1 MSIRAIDEAPL
12 TTFHRK
18 LTVACAGGPFLD
30 GYLLS
35 IIGVALIGMSNELNL
50 SAGDEGLIG
59 AAALVGIFVGGLF
72 GGVLTD
78 RLGREA
84 MYTIDL
90 MVLVGVSVLSVF
102 AGESW
107 QFVVLRF
114 VLGVAVGADYPIA
127 TSLLAEWV
135 PNRHR
140 GRLLGILILAWYVG
154 AAAAYVVGYVMAE
167 IGGAGAWRW
176 MLASGAVLS
185 AVVLLMRIGTPE
197 SPLWLVNKGRTA
209 DAQKSIERALGRTVP
224 IDDLLAASAAEQSMA
239 QHRFRDLFQGAY
251 LRRTLFCGLFYMCQ
265 ITPMFALYTFGPAI
279 LGSFGLGEGNASNLG
294 SALISIVFVAGCIP
308 ALRLVDRVGRR
319 PVIVWSFALMAI
331 PLAVLGGGDSLPIA
345 VVIVCFCAYALLSGG
360 PTVLEWTYPNELFPT
375 GIRATAGGVATS
387 ISRIGAAAG
396 TLLLPISLS
405 RLGIGTT
412 MLIGAGITLLGWLVS
427 LAWAEET
434 RGRTL
439 AETSAVP
446 VGSRRPSAA
455 DEKRG
460 ADLRESDLER
470 S

>member
-1 MSIRAIDEAPL
+1 MSIPAVDEAPL
-12 TTFHRK
+12 NKFHRK
-18 LTVACAGGPFLD
+18 LTWACAGGPFLD

-35 IIGVALIGMSNELNL
+35 IIGVALIGMGNELNL
-50 SAGDEGLIG
+50 STGDESLIG
-59 AAALVGIFVGGLF
+59 AAALVGIFAGGLVF
-72 GGVLTD
+72 GAVTD
-78 RLGREA
+78 KLGREA

-90 MVLVGVSVLSVF
+90 AVLVGGSLLSVF
-102 AGESW
+102 ATEAW

-114 VLGVAVGADYPIA
+114 VVGMAIGADYPIA

-135 PNRHR
+135 PNKHR

-167 IGGAGAWRW
+167 IAGNGSWRW

-185 AVVLLMRIGTPE
+185 AVILLMRVGTPE

-209 DAQKSIERALGRTVP
+209 EAQKAIKKALDRTVTVEE
-224 IDDLLAASAAEQSMA
+224 LLAASAAEQSVERS
-239 QHRFRDLFQGAY
+239 RFRDLFQGTY

-279 LGSFGLGEGNASNLG
+279 LGSFGLGKGNESYLG
-294 SALISIVFVAGCIP
+294 SALISVVFVLGCIP

-319 PVIVWSFALMAI
+319 PVIVWSFALMVV
-331 PLAVLGGGDSLPIA
+331 PLAVLGGGNALPIA

-375 GIRATAGGVATS
+375 SIRATAGGVATS
-387 ISRIGAAAG
+387 ISRVGAAAG
-396 TLLLPISLS
+396 TYLLPISLD
-405 RLGIGTT
+405 RLGIGAT
-412 MLIGAGITLLGWLVS
+412 MLIGAGITGVGWLVS
-427 LAWAEET
+427 FAWAEET

-446 VGSRRPSAA
+446 GSAPHPTAGEDRRGS
-455 DEKRG
+455 
-460 ADLRESDLER
+460 LRESGLGR

>member
-1 MSIRAIDEAPL
+1 MTIRAVDEAPL
-12 TTFHRK
+12 NKFHRE
-18 LTVACAGGPFLD
+18 LTWACAGGPFLD

-35 IIGVALIGMSNELNL
+35 IIGVALVGMSRELDL
-50 SAGDEGLIG
+50 STGDESLIG

-72 GGVLTD
+72 FGAVTD
-78 RLGREA
+78 KLGREA

-90 MVLVGVSVLSVF
+90 AVLVGGSVLSVF
-102 AGESW
+102 ANETW
-107 QFVVLRF
+107 QLVVLRF
-114 VLGVAVGADYPIA
+114 VLGMAIGADYPIA

-135 PNRHR
+135 PNKHR

-154 AAAAYVVGYVMAE
+154 AAAAYVIGYAMAE
-167 IGGAGAWRW
+167 IGGTGTWRW

-185 AVVLLMRIGTPE
+185 AVILMLRIGTPE

-209 DAQKSIERALGRTVP
+209 DAQKAIEKALDRTVP
-224 IDDLLAASAAEQSMA
+224 IDDLLAASADEQA
-239 QHRFRDLFQGAY
+239 VEQGRFRDLFQGVY

-265 ITPMFALYTFGPAI
+265 ITPMFALYTFGPTI
-279 LGSFGLGEGNASNLG
+279 LGSFGLGEGNISNLG
-294 SALISIVFVAGCIP
+294 SALISVVFVLGCIP

-319 PVIVWSFALMAI
+319 PVIVWSFALMVV
-331 PLAVLGGGDSLPIA
+331 PLAVLGGGSALPIA
-345 VVIVCFCAYALLSGG
+345 VVIACFCAYALFSGG

-375 GIRATAGGVATS
+375 SIRATAGGVATS

-396 TLLLPISLS
+396 TYLLPISLD

-412 MLIGAGITLLGWLVS
+412 MLIGAGMTLLGWLVS
-427 LAWAEET
+427 FAWAEET

-439 AETSAVP
+439 AETSALP
-446 VGSRRPSAA
+446 GSGRPAAVGGERR
-455 DEKRG
+455 D
-460 ADLRESDLER
+460 DLWGSGLGR